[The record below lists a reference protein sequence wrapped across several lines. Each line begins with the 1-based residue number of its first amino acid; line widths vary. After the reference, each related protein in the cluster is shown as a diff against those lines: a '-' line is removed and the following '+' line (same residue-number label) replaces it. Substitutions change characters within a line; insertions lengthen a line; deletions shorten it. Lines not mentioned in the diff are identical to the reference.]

1 MCNDVIWIG
10 IVSQTD
16 DETAS
21 YGRNIHMKLEIK
33 NLTKTFDGAK
43 ALTNVSVTLNPG
55 VYGLLGANGSGKTTL
70 FRLICGVIK
79 ADEGKI
85 IYNGEDISLNGEMFR
100 SVLGFL
106 PQDFSYY
113 ADFTGLKFMLYIAA
127 LKGLRGK
134 LAKQRSLELLDL
146 VGLSEQ
152 KGKKIK
158 KYSGGM
164 KQRLGIAQAMIN
176 DPEVLIL
183 DEPTVGLD
191 PKERVRFRNL
201 ISSLSDNKIIILS
214 THIVSDVESISD
226 EVLVLNKGVIQDRGS
241 VNQLLKKIENSVWE
255 VRTTQR
261 EMKSYYHSFSISNQK
276 YEGDDVVLRIIS
288 AKKPA
293 NNAVQAKANLED
305 LYLYYFRTE
314 VLGECRF

>member
-1 MCNDVIWIG
+1 
-10 IVSQTD
+10 
-16 DETAS
+16 
-21 YGRNIHMKLEIK
+21 MKLEIK

-276 YEGDDVVLRIIS
+276 YEGDNVVLRIIS

>member
-1 MCNDVIWIG
+1 
-10 IVSQTD
+10 
-16 DETAS
+16 
-21 YGRNIHMKLEIK
+21 MKLEIK

-85 IYNGEDISLNGEMFR
+85 IYNGEDISLNEEMFR

-152 KGKKIK
+152 KDKKIK
-158 KYSGGM
+158 KYSGVM

-241 VNQLLKKIENSVWE
+241 VNQLLKNIENSVWE

-314 VLGECRF
+314 F